1 MVIMFNVVIVV
12 IVVIIMIMV
21 LLMIMIMSMSTS
33 CGETLVTLTIIST
46 ANITVIIKH
55 FNRAHHQWRAS
66 QQS

>member
-1 MVIMFNVVIVV
+1 MVIMFIVV

-21 LLMIMIMSMSTS
+21 LLMIMIMSTS